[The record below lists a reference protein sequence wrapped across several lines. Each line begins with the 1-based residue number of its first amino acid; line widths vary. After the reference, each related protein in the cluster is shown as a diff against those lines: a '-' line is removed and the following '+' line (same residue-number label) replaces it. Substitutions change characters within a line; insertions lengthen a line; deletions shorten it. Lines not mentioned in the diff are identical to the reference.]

1 VNHLLSAML
10 SGKRPLSD
18 SLESMTFRG
27 APKADGPDGAS
38 DRGRFCHCFRRPGH
52 RFVRAPH
59 SRSCSPVTCA
69 RVRRMLRIVALPGVA
84 AQGLKTRPNL
94 VSLKTRIAQEQ
105 DALACGRR
113 WH

>member
-1 VNHLLSAML
+1 
-10 SGKRPLSD
+10 
-18 SLESMTFRG
+18 
-27 APKADGPDGAS
+27 
-38 DRGRFCHCFRRPGH
+38 
-52 RFVRAPH
+52 
-59 SRSCSPVTCA
+59 
-69 RVRRMLRIVALPGVA
+69 MLRIVALPGVA